1 MGAIQ
6 PTSTRASERELKAKA
21 DALIDQMQA
30 DLAALPAAT
39 TADLKQILG
48 RVIQNQIRIVRF
60 LKQRI

>member
-1 MGAIQ
+1 MGAIT
-6 PTSTRASERELKAKA
+6 PKSARATEKELKAKA

-39 TADLKQILG
+39 TADLKLILG

-60 LKQRI
+60 LKSRL